1 MKKLMYAPAVAIAV
15 SSLCLTTP
23 VTVLAND
30 DTAVVETND
39 ASTAETTQQTNEVTT
54 QQDQSQYTAPNHVET
69 EVTDENKQGSSIDYE
84 STFWFLTTKDHVD
97 ITADDVEADKTLKDI
112 SSDFGSFGDDELSN

>member
-39 ASTAETTQQTNEVTT
+39 ASTAETT
-54 QQDQSQYTAPNHVET
+54 
-69 EVTDENKQGSSIDYE
+69 
-84 STFWFLTTKDHVD
+84 
-97 ITADDVEADKTLKDI
+97 
-112 SSDFGSFGDDELSN
+112 